1 MHNFTIKKIILG
13 FIFAVL
19 AFAAQ
24 ATEKGLFWKLESPTG
39 KTSYLFGT
47 MHTDDNRVAEMTPN
61 MLEAMKS
68 VDTFMMEAEPTQ
80 DPSIFMMKDASLPS
94 LLTQAEFDQVRD
106 LAEFHVMHL
115 GAAMQMKPWLLA
127 VIFDLPKP
135 QTEFAQDNLLLTKSE
150 DFGKEIKGLESSQE
164 HFSIMDAFSIDEQ
177 MVMLRAVLK
186 RTPEQKEADFER
198 LMAAYLK
205 GDSDKISA
213 LDEQIT
219 GGMLPKE
226 IWAKM
231 RVKLLDERNLV
242 MAQRAIPAANEK
254 PIFIAVGASHLAG
267 DNGLI
272 AAFKKAGFKDRKST
286 RLNSSHLRLSRM
298 PSSA

>member
-1 MHNFTIKKIILG
+1 MRNFTINKIILG
-13 FIFAVL
+13 FIFAIL

-68 VDTFMMEAEPTQ
+68 VDRFMMEAEPTQ

-231 RVKLLDERNLV
+231 RVKLLDERNVV

-267 DNGLI
+267 DSGLI
-272 AAFKKAGFKDRKST
+272 AAFKKAGFK
-286 RLNSSHLRLSRM
+286 LSAV
-298 PSSA
+298 SK

>member
-1 MHNFTIKKIILG
+1 MHNFTIKKIIVG

-19 AFAAQ
+19 AFAVQ

-47 MHTDDNRVAEMTPN
+47 MHTDDNRVSDMTPK
-61 MLEAMKS
+61 MLDAMKS

-106 LAEFHVMHL
+106 LAEFHAMRL

-150 DFGKEIKGLESSQE
+150 DFGKEIKGLESGQE

-198 LMAAYLK
+198 LMSAYLK

-231 RVKLLDERNLV
+231 RVKLLDERNVV

-272 AAFKKAGFKDRKST
+272 AAFKKAGFK
-286 RLNSSHLRLSRM
+286 LSAI
-298 PSSA
+298 SK

>member
-135 QTEFAQDNLLLTKSE
+135 QTEFAQDNLLMTKSE
-150 DFGKEIKGLESSQE
+150 DFGKEIKGLETSQE
-164 HFSIMDAFSIDEQ
+164 HFSIMDAFSIEEQ

-213 LDEQIT
+213 LDEKIT

-231 RVKLLDERNLV
+231 RVKLLDERNVV

-272 AAFKKAGFKDRKST
+272 AAFKKAGFK
-286 RLNSSHLRLSRM
+286 LSAI
-298 PSSA
+298 SK